1 MASGLLRG
9 SVLVLH
15 GSGVTLRG
23 VGKKEIETFG
33 PLTFGQYEE
42 RIRRWA
48 DEVNLDVTL
57 VQSNWE
63 GALIDALVDHFAQA
77 KSQYVI
83 VNPAGFTWGYPALA
97 KALAAVEE
105 RMPAIE
111 VRTFNS
117 FFLSLSLSLSL
128 SLMVSL

>member
-1 MASGLLRG
+1 MAASLLRR

-23 VGKKEIETFG
+23 IGKREIELFG
-33 PLTFGQYEE
+33 PLTYDQYEE
-42 RIRRWA
+42 KIRGWA
-48 DEVNLDVTL
+48 DELNLDVTF

-63 GALIDALVDHFAQA
+63 GALIDTLVSHFKES
-77 KSQYVI
+77 KSSYVI

-111 VRTFNS
+111 VR
-117 FFLSLSLSLSL
+117 
-128 SLMVSL
+128 M